1 MLCWVLSLTKE
12 RLLKNGGGGGGAILD
27 MHQHIRMISEGSR
40 DTEDRSNDAG
50 NSALHHRN

>member
-12 RLLKNGGGGGGAILD
+12 RGGGGGILD